1 MGNAPSTSRVV
12 GIILMVAGIVAIP
25 LAAYYLFYVTGQQ
38 DFQTRRSLRAV
49 HEITVQLNDR
59 FAALHQIMRFFP
71 VTLDVRLESPGGAML
86 PRAKPLQSLDRTQEE
101 TLSTERLVEP
111 GACSLIG
118 RVAKWGSSL
127 SRMQRKLR
135 DLTTLWEWQCHF
147 VRGHL
152 SESGRVEE
160 NGQSK
165 LYRLLDS
172 LTEFIPSLSA
182 PLYQAIVDTGAP
194 DVSCRSLNAARTWAA
209 ADGFANEEGKSDV
222 LEEVVSHFVR
232 PETKP
237 CPETETDN
245 LPEALR
251 NLELLV
257 EKLGSELKTTS
268 YNSDYEVLVN
278 STVSLIS
285 LHEEILKRAIALQEL
300 GTHTQA
306 ELEEGIFRLA
316 SVSDA
321 HIFYLEFLCASEGQ
335 KIIQAESAL
344 QTLLEVL
351 KGNTRRLHDATP
363 CLIGNEDNQAIER
376 AARIRTENS
385 NRIRAEKIAIVEE
398 PKRLEIEKLARARVE
413 NLTKA
418 KSAEVVPIEE
428 IARVEGVTR
437 SAVGDGKRE
446 RTKSEELIE
455 PKTDRFAGISN
466 PFRVLVADQSS
477 RENALDSSLRV
488 LPQNQIMKH
497 VDTSST
503 LRTTRWFRRLETHSS
518 AIETLSCDESG
529 VGEETFLRFTSE
541 GGMPVV
547 DGGLR
552 CSGDDLS
559 NFSGR
564 QKRWTGGRYILT
576 VRLGDLI
583 DVPARSS
590 QDMRFAIADCNGR
603 IVFGNLDGGSTVN
616 NLSHWLGLSPSTAK
630 TGEKDAEI
638 RPFALFS
645 TATVNASIEDDAL
658 AHSRVETIF
667 LGGQQYQ
674 AAIQPYRL
682 PIGVSDPS
690 CEQKPSN
697 QPTASARPSSPNESP
712 QNESPQNESPQ
723 NQATWFVVGLTPYD
737 KIVRETRN
745 PPFLVV
751 AWTVPLVFLGLLTW
765 PYLTFRFAGSGLNLG
780 RLHLTV
786 TAISLPVGFGLLSLL
801 LFAFYHYQLEQ
812 TKVVVEAKA
821 ISKSLSAAF
830 SHELDET
837 LEMMVGDASSV
848 DENDQTVSEVSFGQ
862 LALLESA
869 ENLLSAFDRCRNLL
883 LMNRSKVDAT
893 GEGDRWDWRCQWAAE
908 SAAADERQT
917 FEQFTRGYQ
926 SFEFAW
932 MMDGTPGSPAEG
944 RHVGPHLSLRETA
957 VRRVA
962 LGNRGYFQR
971 ARNREGWRREA
982 LSAAQNREAD
992 GCEISNGTFALERI
1006 RTRDFGWTLSSIA
1019 VPVFSEATQDQ
1030 NENKDCPNSAGS
1042 PRAFWEKSR
1051 FAEEAVLRTP
1061 MSAERAPSSFVL
1073 AIVKR
1078 IQTFASPVLPYGF
1091 GFAVVRDRT
1100 GDQLLDG
1107 QAWRRGDV
1115 LFHSDDSRSLIENF
1129 LGETDNDI
1137 NLEAALENRRSDTIE
1152 VPYRGR
1158 PHLIHVDPLAGLPWS
1173 LIVFYDKSILHLSLT
1188 EPAIAATMSFMV
1200 FAIFLALIAGAGV
1213 SLAAGYKAWAWI
1225 WPRPRSTSTYYTAT
1239 GVLVLVGLSLVLI
1252 ACVMEQLPFPYA
1264 WFLLGGVLLA
1274 VLGGLII
1281 FFSPEQYHLKSDPKK
1296 ADDIVYWKV
1305 IMGSRL
1311 LLTGSVVMIL
1321 GMALF
1326 PLAVGVGVAFFELT
1340 LANEPLAKVVLVVQ
1354 LVLSLVMPMVLPK
1367 CVRLALGV
1375 FDHGGKGAALDAS
1388 TQFSFAFF
1396 LMALIFLFGIAPA
1409 SVIWID
1415 AERLASDI
1423 RQKHELVHAGEAT
1436 YRRESEILA
1445 DLKRLQPEA
1454 LSGVRIEDLVADVRL
1469 WTLSFHNRRVC
1480 VTENLPAKQ
1489 GSVRS
1494 RTLYSVE
1501 RSASGFFSMT
1511 SDEYGSAAPKEC
1523 PDVAIR
1529 FDSSH
1534 TPSRDQSSGH
1544 FNSTSMVAP
1553 LYDLAP
1559 PYTDQA
1565 RVMRASR
1572 GQAAADGS
1580 WSAID
1585 ATLSED
1591 DAEPR
1596 TEGLYHVA
1604 YLPSSDDSAL
1614 RTPAPLALLVLVFF
1628 LGMFL
1633 WSLFR
1638 LSTSFAKVSLGLK
1651 TMPVCPYETDGTV
1664 VETKLGEGKTRILIA
1679 AASSKDLETCLDEKK
1694 VAPGG
1699 RAQQIDL
1706 AAYVSE
1712 KGTAQ
1717 QQKQPSKLML
1727 QNATDGRL
1735 VVTGLEGCFWDKE
1748 TSERAVSFLEEIAC
1762 NAKLQIVLCCEV
1774 DPRPYLTLI
1783 WVDADKDVE
1792 AAEAEGKG
1800 TKKKRNIE
1808 TLPYRWNN
1816 LLSTFDVVG
1825 GHRLMVAPSPGGTET
1840 CQRKVKDLIE
1850 CEYRGPWHDELKQA
1864 IDELIP
1870 PSGTPVE
1877 TPTAHEIKEQLASK
1891 AWPAYRRVWLALA
1904 REEKL
1909 LLVHLSRG
1917 RLVNMSNERVL
1928 LSLAKSRLVKMAPY
1942 PQIVTP
1948 SFELFIRRAETDKT
1962 IAAWEEKAGMGLW
1975 SVIRIPFF
1983 AVILLGVMFLAV
1995 TTPESFQALLA
2006 IVATATAG
2014 IPLILRAFSGVG
2026 GSRAG

>member
-1 MGNAPSTSRVV
+1 MNSMGNAPSTSRVV

-49 HEITVQLNDR
+49 NEITVQLDDR
-59 FAALHQIMRFFP
+59 FGALHQIMRFFP
-71 VTLDVRLESPGGAML
+71 VTSGGGLTSPGGRLL
-86 PRAKPLQSLDRTQEE
+86 PRPRPVQSSDTTQEAYPSKDRFVSRE
-101 TLSTERLVEP
+101 ACAHITRAAERGLSPSGTQQQV
-111 GACSLIG
+111 
-118 RVAKWGSSL
+118 
-127 SRMQRKLR
+127 R
-135 DLTTLWEWQCHF
+135 DLTTLWEWQCHL
-147 VRGHL
+147 VRIYL
-152 SESGRVEE
+152 NESELGGGSELHRLADDLTDFIPLLIAPLHQEVVETAAS
-160 NGQSK
+160 NGPCN
-165 LYRLLDS
+165 S
-172 LTEFIPSLSA
+172 LT
-182 PLYQAIVDTGAP
+182 
-194 DVSCRSLNAARTWAA
+194 AAWIWAA
-209 ADGFANEEGKSDV
+209 AASSFAKEEDKSVV
-222 LEEVVSHFVR
+222 LKQVIKDLALA
-232 PETKP
+232 ETP
-237 CPETETDN
+237 SCHENDFETDN
-245 LPEALR
+245 LSEALR
-251 NLELLV
+251 NLELLI
-257 EKLGSELKTTS
+257 EGLRSELKMTS
-268 YNSDYEVLVN
+268 YNSDYDVLVN
-278 STVSLIS
+278 SAVSLIS
-285 LHEEILKRAIALQEL
+285 LHEEILKRAIGLQDL
-300 GTHTQA
+300 GTHTRTDI
-306 ELEEGIFRLA
+306 EEGSFRLA
-316 SVSDA
+316 LVSDA
-321 HIFYLEFLCASEGQ
+321 DFFYREFLCEFGSLE
-335 KIIQAESAL
+335 IVQAEDAL

-363 CLIGNEDNQAIER
+363 CLIGNEDSRAIER

-385 NRIRAEKIAIVEE
+385 NRIRAEKIAIVEV
-398 PKRLEIEKLARARVE
+398 PKRLELEKLARARVE

-428 IARVEGVTR
+428 IARVEGVAR

-446 RTKSEELIE
+446 RTKSEELTR
-455 PKTDRFAGISN
+455 PKTDVSEDIGILHLAS
-466 PFRVLVADQSS
+466 VADHSGEENGQVS
-477 RENALDSSLRV
+477 RLRV
-488 LPQNQIMKH
+488 LPRNHIMEH
-497 VDTSST
+497 TDTSST
-503 LRTTRWFRRLETHSS
+503 LRATRWFRRLESPSS
-518 AIETLSCDESG
+518 AIESLYCDQGGER
-529 VGEETFLRFTSE
+529 EETFLRFASARGE
-541 GGMPVV
+541 SYL
-547 DGGLR
+547 DGGLK
-552 CSGDDLS
+552 CSDVDLS
-559 NFSGR
+559 SFSGSLEH
-564 QKRWTGGRYILT
+564 TLGVRYILT

-603 IVFGNLDGGSTVN
+603 IIFGNLGGGATVN
-616 NLSHWLGLSPSTAK
+616 NLSHWFGLSSSNGETD
-630 TGEKDAEI
+630 EKDDKI
-638 RPFALFS
+638 QPLALFS
-645 TATVNASIEDDAL
+645 TPTVNVSIEDDAL
-658 AHSRVETIF
+658 AHSRVEEIF
-667 LGGQQYQ
+667 LGGQRYQ

-682 PIGVSDPS
+682 PPGFNDPS
-690 CEQKPSN
+690 CGPKSVSTEN
-697 QPTASARPSSPNESP
+697 QP
-712 QNESPQNESPQ
+712 
-723 NQATWFVVGLTPYD
+723 TWFVVGFTPYD
-737 KIVRETRN
+737 KIARETRN

-751 AWTVPLVFLGLLTW
+751 MWTVPLVFLGLLTW
-765 PYLTFRFAGSGLNLG
+765 PYLILRFAGSGLNLG

-801 LFAFYHYQLEQ
+801 LFSFYHYQLEQ
-812 TKVVVEAKA
+812 NKVVIEAKA
-821 ISKSLSAAF
+821 VSKSLSAAF
-830 SHELDET
+830 SRELDET
-837 LEMMVGDASSV
+837 LEMMVGNASSG
-848 DENDQTVSEVSFGQ
+848 DKGEQTVSEVSFGK
-862 LALLESA
+862 LALLEGT
-869 ENLLSAFDRCRNLL
+869 ENLVSAFDRCRNLL
-883 LMNRSKVDAT
+883 LMNRSKVDDRD
-893 GEGDRWDWRCQWAAE
+893 EGARWDWRCRWKE
-908 SAAADERQT
+908 GSAVAGGGRQT

-932 MMDGTPGSPAEG
+932 MMDGTRRSTAEG
-944 RHVGPHLSLRETA
+944 THVGPHLSLRETA

-962 LGNRGYFQR
+962 LGNRGYYQR
-971 ARNREGWRREA
+971 ARNGEGWRRDA
-982 LSAAQNREAD
+982 LSAARNRETE
-992 GCEISNGTFALERI
+992 GCEISDGTFALERI

-1019 VPVFSEATQDQ
+1019 VPVFPEAMPNQIGS
-1030 NENKDCPNSAGS
+1030 KGCANSAGS
-1042 PRAFWEKSR
+1042 PRSFWEKSR

-1188 EPAIAATMSFMV
+1188 EPAIAATLSFMV
-1200 FAIFLALIAGAGV
+1200 FAFFLALVAGAGI

-1225 WPRPRSTSTYYTAT
+1225 WPQPRSTWTYHTAT
-1239 GVLVLVGLSLVLI
+1239 SVLVLVGFTLVLI
-1252 ACVMEQLPFPYA
+1252 AYQMEQLRFPYA
-1264 WFLLGGVLLA
+1264 WFLLGGVPLS

-1281 FFSPEQYHLKSDPKK
+1281 FFSPELYHPQPDPKK
-1296 ADDIVYWKV
+1296 ADDAVCWEV
-1305 IMGSRL
+1305 IMGSRV
-1311 LLTGSVVMIL
+1311 LLTGAVMMVL
-1321 GMALF
+1321 GMVLF
-1326 PLAVGVGVAFFELT
+1326 PFAVGLGLVFFELD
-1340 LANEPLAKVVLVVQ
+1340 LANAPLVKVVLVVQ
-1354 LVLSLVMPMVLPK
+1354 LVLSLAIPMVLPK

-1396 LMALIFLFGIAPA
+1396 LMALIFLFGIASA

-1651 TMPVCPYETDGTV
+1651 TMPACPYETDGTV

-1712 KGTAQ
+1712 KGSAQ

-1748 TSERAVSFLEEIAC
+1748 TSEKAVSFLEEIAC

-1850 CEYRGPWHDELKQA
+1850 CEYRGPWHDELKQT